1 MRTHKDK
8 EFLMVF
14 DFVDNANMFNCPYSL
29 HCILNLAEYVPG
41 GMVLGTKHAMK
52 WDKNMFK
59 RGEKPTVLI
68 DYPIHAIDF
77 EMIELFNWQEKA
89 KSMVS
94 QMELVRRVS
103 AQSET
108 IERYIKEGKIV
119 ADMEVPISEHRTF
132 KYFLPERIKEYCKKF
147 NWIEITAGNR
157 KQLFLETCKKMI
169 MSYSYKP
176 VFLISFLSCMNKQ
189 GEAMLSEVADFFAS
203 YYEHR
208 IADGLE
214 AEKKKCIFTV
224 GGYTQ
229 KDVQKLILN
238 MPFKRFE
245 DMGFMHHSKY
255 LGILQIDKSIMKSFD
270 DYDISDLLT
279 YCDNALERYWNE

>member
-176 VFLISFLSCMNKQ
+176 VSSCISPS
-189 GEAMLSEVADFFAS
+189 
-203 YYEHR
+203 
-208 IADGLE
+208 
-214 AEKKKCIFTV
+214 
-224 GGYTQ
+224 
-229 KDVQKLILN
+229 
-238 MPFKRFE
+238 
-245 DMGFMHHSKY
+245 
-255 LGILQIDKSIMKSFD
+255 
-270 DYDISDLLT
+270 
-279 YCDNALERYWNE
+279 